1 MVHELFNVEEY
12 EQKGLALVVRR
23 LKSQGYFG
31 MTISCAKSFPELLT
45 VQDLDIEFYSG
56 ETLIGQESFKI
67 RVFRPLL
74 TVTKRPD
81 AILLKEGVDLRKL
94 IDISMRYQGLGT
106 TQIEVRVVRAGDVVS
121 YQDSLYDQLA
131 RRLIARNMFKEET
144 ETRAIPIGYPEGLWI
159 DPNFLADWT
168 KRFLDNLSHGRV
180 PPMVDEKSFE
190 EFREWLLRP
199 GNTDRFMRVVY
210 SEIEEILIGS
220 LLNYLDRYP
229 TENIELAGGT
239 TKVVFKPRTKS
250 ITVIVQYKDSVG
262 NVYEPIETPISVNDQ
277 RRNTDK
283 AVEVPINIDFEI
295 EPLSAEV

>member
-1 MVHELFNVEEY
+1 
-12 EQKGLALVVRR
+12 
-23 LKSQGYFG
+23 
-31 MTISCAKSFPELLT
+31 
-45 VQDLDIEFYSG
+45 
-56 ETLIGQESFKI
+56 
-67 RVFRPLL
+67 
-74 TVTKRPD
+74 
-81 AILLKEGVDLRKL
+81 
-94 IDISMRYQGLGT
+94 
-106 TQIEVRVVRAGDVVS
+106 
-121 YQDSLYDQLA
+121 
-131 RRLIARNMFKEET
+131 
-144 ETRAIPIGYPEGLWI
+144 
-159 DPNFLADWT
+159 
-168 KRFLDNLSHGRV
+168 
-180 PPMVDEKSFE
+180 MVDEESFE
-190 EFREWLLRP
+190 EFRGWLLRP